1 MARCMFYS
9 KGLYKGF
16 WDESICHANYILNR
30 VPNKVVLQ
38 VTPEEEWNAKNYDIS
53 KFKIFGSEYWACI

>member
-16 WDESICHANYILNR
+16 GDESICHANYILKR

-38 VTPEEEWNAKNYDIS
+38 VTPEEKYNGGKHNII
-53 KFKIFGSEYWACI
+53 KFKNFGSECYLE